1 MERGAA
7 LLVELGAVVL
17 GLGLLARLASRLAIS
32 PIPFYLLAGLAL
44 GESGLVPLVT
54 SEEFIEV
61 GADLGVIFLLLMLGL
76 EYSARELLAGVR
88 TVARAGLMDLALNFT
103 PGFVAGLLL
112 GWGVV
117 PALFLGGVT
126 YISSTGVI
134 AKLLIDLG
142 WSGNRETP
150 VVLSILVFED
160 LAMAVLLPTLAAL
173 ALGELSA
180 SAILG
185 VGLAITVMVAVIAFA
200 YRQGDRLGLLVFHG
214 SDEVS
219 LLSVF
224 GLTLLVAGFAEA
236 LSISAAVGA
245 FLIGIS
251 LSGEAVARAHAL
263 LSPLRDLFAAVFFV
277 FFGLSTNPREI
288 PSVLLVAVALAVITA
303 GTKMVAGGR
312 AARRRGI
319 GRAGQRRAGLTL
331 IARGEFSIII
341 AGLAVG
347 VAGAEELPALAAAY
361 VLIMAIAGP
370 LAAKFA
376 EPGRARAIVG

>member
-1 MERGAA
+1 
-7 LLVELGAVVL
+7 
-17 GLGLLARLASRLAIS
+17 
-32 PIPFYLLAGLAL
+32 
-44 GESGLVPLVT
+44 
-54 SEEFIEV
+54 
-61 GADLGVIFLLLMLGL
+61 
-76 EYSARELLAGVR
+76 
-88 TVARAGLMDLALNFT
+88 
-103 PGFVAGLLL
+103 
-112 GWGVV
+112 
-117 PALFLGGVT
+117 
-126 YISSTGVI
+126 
-134 AKLLIDLG
+134 
-142 WSGNRETP
+142 

-288 PSVLLVAVALAVITA
+288 PGVLLVAVALAVITA